1 VTDSPIPPTVPAHLS
16 LGELIGRLDQEDR
29 EHPGKR
35 IKIGFV
41 NPHSYRGYYE
51 QLAVEIS
58 YDVAVAD
65 MLYDAKTA
73 LCATFQGWKGGDYT
87 MRDYTQVWLVDEPGD
102 CGESLGAVFL
112 ELLLAQEVPA

>member
-1 VTDSPIPPTVPAHLS
+1 
-16 LGELIGRLDQEDR
+16 
-29 EHPGKR
+29 
-35 IKIGFV
+35 
-41 NPHSYRGYYE
+41 
-51 QLAVEIS
+51 
-58 YDVAVAD
+58 